1 MLRAGGA
8 FEEGR
13 AHAPSSRR
21 GPLRF
26 VTRDGFI
33 PAAAFD
39 EAMETAS
46 RSFVLRDAHD
56 RKVAA
61 MRSRGRV
68 LVAVSGGVDS
78 GLVARVAHE
87 ALGATALAACA
98 DEESLHR

>member
-46 RSFVLRDAHD
+46 RSFDLRDAHD
-56 RKVAA
+56 RMAAA

-68 LVAVSGGVDS
+68 LVAFSGS
-78 GLVARVAHE
+78 RESCLVARVAQEELGDEPRSGVADAE
-87 ALGATALAACA
+87 AP
-98 DEESLHR
+98 